1 MSDRSEVAALG
12 VADQQSLD
20 RLAGELV
27 AIGPVVVALSG
38 GVDSTLLAV
47 VARRALGP
55 SAVAAVTTN
64 SASLASGELAR
75 CASLA
80 AQFDFDWR
88 CIPTSE
94 FDDERYRRNDGERCY
109 WCKSALMDVC
119 QPIAELLGSTVV
131 LGVNMDDLADHRP
144 GQRAA
149 DQRGAKFP
157 MVDAGLDKTAIR
169 SLAEALAVPVW
180 NRPASPCLS
189 SRVPY
194 GTEVSVSLIAKIDR
208 AEQAVRALGFD
219 DLRVR
224 HYGRMARV
232 EVSADALA
240 FALSESERIHAAL
253 EAVGYEEV
261 VIDPAGLRSGNLN
274 EAL

>member
-1 MSDRSEVAALG
+1 VSERSEVATLS
-12 VADQQSLD
+12 VADQQGLD
-20 RLAGELV
+20 RLADALR

-47 VARRALGP
+47 VSHRVLGP
-55 SAVAAVTTN
+55 GAVTAVTAN
-64 SASLASGELAR
+64 SASLASGELGR

-80 AQFDFDWR
+80 SQFGFDWR
-88 CIPTSE
+88 CVPTAE
-94 FDDERYRRNDGERCY
+94 FDDERYRRNDSERCY

-119 QPIAELLGSTVV
+119 EPLATALGSTVV
-131 LGVNMDDLADHRP
+131 LGVNIDDLADHRP

-149 DQRGAKFP
+149 AQRGAKFP
-157 MVDAGLDKTAIR
+157 MVDAGLNKSTIR

-194 GTEVSVSLIAKIDR
+194 GTEVSISLMAKVDR
-208 AEQAVRALGFD
+208 AERAVRSLGFD

-232 EVSADALA
+232 EVPVESLVSANAQSGRIHDALA
-240 FALSESERIHAAL
+240 AI
-253 EAVGYEEV
+253 GYQEV
-261 VIDPAGLRSGNLN
+261 LIDPAGLRSGNLN